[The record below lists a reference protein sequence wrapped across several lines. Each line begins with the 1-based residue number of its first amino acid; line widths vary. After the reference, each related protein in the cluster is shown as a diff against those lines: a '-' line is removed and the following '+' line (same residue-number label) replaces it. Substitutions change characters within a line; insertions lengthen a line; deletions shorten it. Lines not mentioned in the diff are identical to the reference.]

1 VTNEIARN
9 HTDTIPQML
18 PGSVPPRRVAI
29 GIVGSLLLV
38 GVVTAAVAVTGDS
51 PAERPIGANASER
64 YAAVDGVT
72 ATVTTVV
79 ERGDDRNRTVH
90 RVAMRP
96 ADGDVFLE
104 TLSGPSTGPEVV
116 ASNGSTRWAYDRDDG
131 LVRRS
136 DAASLASRLRD
147 RGDRIE
153 RLFGELNRTTTADR
167 STPRPGVSP
176 LPAIPTGP
184 GTGTPS
190 PVGRNA
196 SRGEFDVSYEGTATV
211 AGRRTHV
218 LSLRPADAD
227 ATDADVRQTLW
238 IDADRFVPL
247 KYRTNW
253 TEAGEPVERTV
264 AFSNVSFGA
273 DIPAERFRF
282 EPPAGAAVVTPTLG
296 ANAAERIASID
307 GVAATVRTRST
318 GLDLNVTN
326 RSGNRS
332 DLSTVARLQVRPE
345 TGERRVETRRGSSY
359 GADLVVSNGTTM
371 WSYDGSANEVRRTD
385 DARLNGGAFARRG
398 DQIERL
404 FARLEGTATS
414 PGDTGD
420 AGPGVV
426 SFPGTAMTRPGPA
439 PAVPPDAADGYG
451 VELVGAERVDGR
463 TAYVLR
469 VEAEAGTNGTFGNYS
484 RTMWIDADRYFPL
497 KQRTAFT
504 NADGDRVTF
513 TTTYTNV
520 TFDPDFEP
528 GTFEFEPPANATVTD
543 SGIDGP
549 ETYDSRAALA
559 ANTTDP
565 VPDPTVPPDF
575 TLDTARRFDSA
586 NVSSVGLV
594 YANETAQLSVSRVT
608 LDGRDL
614 GNLTAANR
622 SRTTA
627 VTVDG
632 RNGSYSRMGPY
643 ASVVVACGESRLSV
657 SGSAVS
663 KSLLTTVAASVDC
676 P

>member
-1 VTNEIARN
+1 
-9 HTDTIPQML
+9 ML
-18 PGSVPPRRVAI
+18 RSVPSRRFAL

-38 GVVTAAVAVTGDS
+38 GVVTAAVVVTGDS
-51 PAERPIGANASER
+51 PADTPIGENASER
-64 YAAVDGVT
+64 YETVDGLT

-96 ADGDVFLE
+96 GDAGVFLE

-116 ASNGSTRWAYDRDDG
+116 VSNGSTRWAYDRDDG

-136 DAASLASRLRD
+136 DADALASRLRD

-153 RLFGELNRTTTADR
+153 RLFEELDRTTAADR
-167 STPRPGVSP
+167 SRPRPGVSP
-176 LPAIPTGP
+176 LPAIPAGP
-184 GTGTPS
+184 DTGTPS
-190 PVGRNA
+190 PVGRNV
-196 SRGEFDVSYEGTATV
+196 SRGEFDVSYDGTATV

-218 LSLRPADAD
+218 LSLRPTDAD
-227 ATDADVRQTLW
+227 SADADVRQTLW

-264 AFSNVSFGA
+264 TFSNVSFGTHV
-273 DIPAERFRF
+273 PAERFRF

-296 ANAAERIASID
+296 ADAAERIAAID
-307 GVAATVRTRST
+307 GLAATVRTRST
-318 GLDLNVTN
+318 GLDLNGT
-326 RSGNRS
+326 NRS
-332 DLSTVARLQVRPE
+332 DLSTVARLQVRPD
-345 TGERRVETRRGSSY
+345 TGERRIETSSGSPS
-359 GADLVVSNGTTM
+359 GAALVVSNGTTT
-371 WSYDGSANEVRRTD
+371 WSYDRAANEARRI
-385 DARLNGGAFARRG
+385 DATRLNGAVFARQG
-398 DQIERL
+398 EQIERL
-404 FARLEGTATS
+404 FARLERTATS
-414 PGDTGD
+414 PADTGD

-426 SFPGTAMTRPGPA
+426 SFPGTAMTRPGPT
-439 PAVPPDAADGYG
+439 PSVPADGYG

-463 TAYVLR
+463 TAYVLS
-469 VEAEAGTNGTFGNYS
+469 VDAEDGANGTFGDYS

-504 NADGDRVTF
+504 TADGDRVTF

-520 TFDPDFEP
+520 SFDPDFEP

-543 SGIDGP
+543 TGIDGP
-549 ETYDSRAALA
+549 ESYDSRAALA

-575 TLDTARRFDSA
+575 SLDTARRFESG

-594 YANETAQLSVSRVT
+594 YTNETAQFAVSRVAF
-608 LDGRDL
+608 DGPAP

-622 SRTTA
+622 SRATA
-627 VTVDG
+627 ITVDG

-643 ASVVVACGESRLSV
+643 AAVVVHCGESRLSV
-657 SGSAVS
+657 SGTAVS
-663 KSLLTTVAASVDC
+663 KALLTTVAASVDC